1 MIAFNSCNSSTRVDC
16 FDTSSFIRSLH
27 ARILSEKNKQK
38 HINII
43 FKNYGN
49 LSIIIT
55 RNIFFCLVNPVFS
68 GTLFSYIDTL
78 SQSYF
83 SVGQSSIGTAI
94 LQQANV
100 LTLRQQ
106 LQEQTINQ
114 IVKIG
119 HDEKIRR
126 NNLLEQK

>member
-1 MIAFNSCNSSTRVDC
+1 MREFY
-16 FDTSSFIRSLH
+16 L
-27 ARILSEKNKQK
+27 KKQK
-38 HINII
+38 QKNISII
-43 FKNYGN
+43 FENYGN
-49 LSIIIT
+49 LSIIIIT
-55 RNIFFCLVNPVFS
+55 SNIFFCLVNPVFS

-78 SQSYF
+78 GQSYF

-106 LQEQTINQ
+106 LQVQEQINQ
-114 IVKIG
+114 IVNIG
-119 HDEKIRR
+119 HDEIIRR

>member
-1 MIAFNSCNSSTRVDC
+1 MEI
-16 FDTSSFIRSLH
+16 
-27 ARILSEKNKQK
+27 
-38 HINII
+38 
-43 FKNYGN
+43 Y
-49 LSIIIT
+49 LSIIIIIT
-55 RNIFFCLVNPVFS
+55 SNIFFCLVNPVFS

-78 SQSYF
+78 GQSYF

-106 LQEQTINQ
+106 LQEQIDQ
-114 IVKIG
+114 IVNIG
-119 HDEKIRR
+119 HDEIIRR

>member
-1 MIAFNSCNSSTRVDC
+1 MEI
-16 FDTSSFIRSLH
+16 
-27 ARILSEKNKQK
+27 
-38 HINII
+38 
-43 FKNYGN
+43 Y
-49 LSIIIT
+49 LSIIIIIT
-55 RNIFFCLVNPVFS
+55 SNIFFCLVNPVFS

-78 SQSYF
+78 GQSYF

-106 LQEQTINQ
+106 LQEQINQ
-114 IVKIG
+114 IVNIG
-119 HDEKIRR
+119 HDEIIRR